1 MRGLPS
7 NCYYL
12 FYCLF
17 YYFVL
22 LFYCFIVYLFIY
34 LFLPSFLPSFLSFFF
49 LFSSLFLFFS
59 FSFFPFF
66 NFPRSFPFPLFLFFF
81 QIFSSSFLLLVLTF
95 HHTCSQ
101 QTPLKP
107 HISRELLI
115 SVLKEAGGGPLGAF
129 NEKYMAF
136 SREGTIRFTDLAV
149 EGQENGAEDT
159 PENFESLTGFRSDE
173 ASSPIKPALMKIARY
188 PQTTIRGSCDT
199 KLNGFPRMCSACP
212 ATTDLGPGRIPR
224 YINEVLCN
232 SKKPNKMCN
241 RGNGWCN
248 TVKIHQ
254 QFLRVTNY
262 PTTSKLGHVFVE
274 PYTQQIRTS
283 CECLLF
289 VG

>member
-1 MRGLPS
+1 ML
-7 NCYYL
+7 L
-12 FYCLF
+12 LILLLILLF
-17 YYFVL
+17 YYFIVL
-22 LFYCFIVYLFIY
+22 LFIY
-34 LFLPSFLPSFLSFFF
+34 LFILSFLPSFLPSFLLSF
-49 LFSSLFLFFS
+49 LL
-59 FSFFPFF
+59 FFPFS
-66 NFPRSFPFPLFLFFF
+66 NFPCSFPFPLFLFF

-107 HISRELLI
+107 HISQELLI

-136 SREGTIRFTDLAV
+136 TREGTIRFTDLAV
-149 EGQENGAEDT
+149 EDQENGAEDT